1 MQAERALSEGMVDLV
16 GMTRGIIADPHMVN
30 KIREGNTDSS
40 VCRCEL
46 RIDRQYLGQD
56 VLCVQNAATSRERFM
71 PHQIQRT
78 DGPTRKVVVV
88 GAGPGGCEAARVSA
102 ERGHEVVL
110 FERSD
115 AVGGQINL
123 AAQAPQRDQMG
134 GIVRWFDME
143 LKRLGVDIRFNT
155 DATAD
160 MIRAEN
166 PNIVV
171 LATGGRPGIEEDP
184 AWGRCAWRSAAGTFC
199 LQN

>member
-1 MQAERALSEGMVDLV
+1 MRA
-16 GMTRGIIADPHMVN
+16 
-30 KIREGNTDSS
+30 K
-40 VCRCEL
+40 CR
-46 RIDRQYLGQD
+46 D
-56 VLCVQNAATSRERFM
+56 VRERFM

-166 PNIVV
+166 PDIVV

-184 AWGRCAWRSAAGTFC
+184 AGAAMRAWRSAAGTFC
-199 LQN
+199 LAKLKSAKTYWSMTLWVSMRVQERLISAPTRAHASRL